1 MKHFKKIVLVLA
13 AFGLLMILL
22 FISQEKE
29 PKSQKPQVAT
39 SSFALYDIAKHIAAE
54 SVQITNIL
62 PFGVDVHSFEPTP
75 KLLAS
80 LEQSDLIFYSG
91 AGLEPWIEGFVF
103 KGKSLDMSEHVTLRE
118 LDSQASH
125 EHNTDHNEHCAHV
138 ATDPHYWLDLQNMAK
153 ATEVIT
159 HELIKLSPQNAT
171 FYTKNK
177 EVYLQM
183 LLKLDEVYASKLKE
197 CVLETII
204 VNHNAF
210 SYLSKR
216 YGFHVEALSGL
227 SPEAQ
232 PSPKNM
238 AKLIEHI
245 KEEGTTTIFFENFVS
260 DKAIKSISYETNASV
275 DVLQPL
281 GNITAD
287 EAARNLS
294 YEDIMRQNLDKIS
307 KALMCK

>member
-1 MKHFKKIVLVLA
+1 MKHLKKIVLALTV
-13 AFGLLMILL
+13 FGLLMLLL

-29 PKSQKPQVAT
+29 PKSQKLQVAT
-39 SSFALYDIAKHIAAE
+39 SSFALYDIVKNIAGE

-80 LEQSDLIFYSG
+80 LEESDLIFYSG

-103 KGKSLDMSEHVTLRE
+103 KGKTLDMSEHVTLQE
-118 LDSQASH
+118 LDSESSH
-125 EHNTDHNEHCAHV
+125 EHHADHDAHCAHGT
-138 ATDPHYWLDLQNMAK
+138 TDPHYWLDLQNMAK

-159 HELIKLSPQNAT
+159 HELIKLSPQNAV

-183 LLKLDEVYASKLKE
+183 LLKLDALYANRLKE
-197 CVLETII
+197 CVLDTII

-245 KEEGTTTIFFENFVS
+245 KEDGVKTIFFENFVS
-260 DKAIKSISYETNASV
+260 DKAIKSISHDTNASV

-287 EAARNLS
+287 EAAQNLS
-294 YEDIMRQNLDKIS
+294 YEDIMRQNLEKIS
-307 KALMCK
+307 QALMCK